1 MPFYRFLNDEADM
14 VTGHDWEELDETDS
28 DEEPLGPESSPSP
41 SPPAVREPLIID
53 IPSAESDDEE
63 IPHEQAESRRD
74 EPGEPDKR
82 SLPGDDAEPRRR
94 EAFPSQGQTVR
105 ETNNGIESVSRYNE
119 TRNEFLGNLVS
130 SMVEKGGL
138 FRDEEQADSFRRKL
152 ISSSIVHQT
161 GREEEVNNDPLKQQA
176 RRSISTYTPRVG
188 RTQVDNARQRS
199 ENSSTAYIP
208 VDVSQDG
215 DDLHSDPLEGDIV
228 HEWTNEAQ
236 RLKGL
241 TNSNVTNFRRR
252 DEANPAPLNGAE
264 TSILAQ
270 QAKQQCNRR
279 IIEIWGE
286 EVYGK
291 YIEPME
297 MGVSALSACRRL
309 AIEHPDAVEGISCIR
324 AAVMNRLVKRGRKR
338 TAGDM
343 FARPNDMIKALN
355 MQPADRIAL
364 LKRGYQVDVKTGWLQ
379 PVEDDESNQDEEPV
393 LAAWRTSAKVRRR
406 MSQSVRHASTVV
418 ANQIPSITGRHLP
431 KPNIMPIEVASSGMS
446 RDVSDD
452 EEEDLMAVSLPF
464 VQSDIPDEDIND
476 KIANVWSENKQVQ
489 AIPRKRRPSTSGS
502 PQLPLHYPC
511 QFCRASNKR
520 CDGYVPCGGCVKSG
534 IGYKCVYRGGRGGGA
549 ISAKA
554 LGIKR
559 PSRVK
564 VSHAGSRYRASA
576 AQRGPSAIAVASVS
590 QRPPF
595 SDSHSATSRRRQH
608 PSVKSRSLASTLA
621 PAPCSATLLPRSG
634 QFSVAKR
641 PTRPK
646 VQMVNADPKDERLV
660 ICEPCRRGHS
670 RCNGM
675 LPCQRCLES
684 SRYQGAQCVY
694 RKEQYVSAGSTNS
707 AVVASS
713 VSLRSAPA
721 REAEMVLNSTARPS
735 SHQQQKATIS
745 ADEWSDTDSDDEID
759 GDISHEEGLD
769 AEEKSTIAVPPT
781 DVPAP
786 FSVRHNRIPPH
797 VQYAG
802 GPPRL
807 RDTNLSRIAHKYGE
821 VGWTRKRAAS
831 EDPDL
836 GDSYQFRRKRGKL
849 GTPETAWKPSGRT
862 AKQALGR
869 DVDDRLNTRLASATS
884 TSRRRLYDD
893 EEDGQDS
900 SVAAEPIIRPEH
912 VPSTIREV
920 FANLEHDIVLDIMP
934 DIPGRGRRMLQG
946 LGMKFKQPW
955 EYSTRPESVRR
966 REVSENR
973 SDLETILE
981 LRESADKTAL
991 KRQVR
996 NLQQDPDVQ
1005 WDLMTAQE
1013 QEQLKEKKYAE
1024 VMAQRDLEGRSAN
1037 RFMQRVTDLAVSCV
1051 GEKAMLG
1058 FLLQSHKARKKVLG
1072 LLEDFCRL
1080 DEDGKLRLVAGGDGD
1095 GPRHGNGGGAGR

>member
-28 DEEPLGPESSPSP
+28 DQEPLGPESSLSP
-41 SPPAVREPLIID
+41 SAPAVRKPLIID

-63 IPHEQAESRRD
+63 VSHEQAESRRD
-74 EPGEPDKR
+74 EPGEPGKR
-82 SLPGDDAEPRRR
+82 TLPGDDAEPRRR
-94 EAFPSQGQTVR
+94 ETFTSRGQTVR
-105 ETNNGIESVSRYNE
+105 ETDNGIESVGRYDE
-119 TRNEFLGNLVS
+119 ARDDFLGNLVGS
-130 SMVEKGGL
+130 VVEKGGL
-138 FRDEEQADSFRRKL
+138 FRDEEQAESFRRKL
-152 ISSSIVHQT
+152 ISGSIVHET
-161 GREEEVNNDPLKQQA
+161 GREEEVNNDLLKQQA
-176 RRSISTYTPRVG
+176 RGSTSAYIPPVG
-188 RTQVDNARQRS
+188 RTQVDKARQRS
-199 ENSSTAYIP
+199 ENSSTGHVP

-241 TNSNVTNFRRR
+241 TNGNVTNSRRR
-252 DEANPAPLNGAE
+252 DEANPVPLNGAE
-264 TSILAQ
+264 TSTLAQ

-279 IIEIWGE
+279 IIEIWGQ

-291 YIEPME
+291 YIEPIE

-343 FARPNDMIKALN
+343 FARPNDMTKALK
-355 MQPADRIAL
+355 MQPADRMAL
-364 LKRGYQVDVKTGWLQ
+364 LKRGYQVDIKTGWLQ
-379 PVEDDESNQDEEPV
+379 PVEDDRNNQDEEPV
-393 LAAWRTSAKVRRR
+393 LAAWRASAKMRRR
-406 MSQSVRHASTVV
+406 MSRSVRRASTVV
-418 ANQIPSITGRHLP
+418 ANQIPSITGRHLL
-431 KPNIMPIEVASSGMS
+431 KPDNMPVEVASSGMS
-446 RDVSDD
+446 RDVSGD
-452 EEEDLMAVSLPF
+452 EEEDLMAMSLPF
-464 VQSDIPDEDIND
+464 VQSDIPDEDINYE
-476 KIANVWSENKQVQ
+476 IANVLSENKRLD

-520 CDGYVPCGGCVKSG
+520 CDGHVPCGGCVKSG

-559 PSRVK
+559 PSRIK

-590 QRPPF
+590 QRPPV
-595 SDSHSATSRRRQH
+595 SDSHSVKSRRRQ
-608 PSVKSRSLASTLA
+608 PLPVKSSSLASTLA
-621 PAPCSATLLPRSG
+621 PAPRSATRLSRTG
-634 QFSVAKR
+634 QFSVAKW

-646 VQMVNADPKDERLV
+646 VQMVNADPEDERLV

-675 LPCQRCLES
+675 LPCQRCLGS
-684 SRYQGAQCVY
+684 SRYHGAQCVY
-694 RKEQYVSAGSTNS
+694 RKEQYVSAGSTKS

-721 REAEMVLNSTARPS
+721 REAEMVLNSTAGPG
-735 SHQQQKATIS
+735 SHQQQKATTS

-759 GDISHEEGLD
+759 GDITHEEGLD
-769 AEEKSTIAVPPT
+769 AEEKSTITVPPT
-781 DVPAP
+781 DGPAP
-786 FSVRHNRIPPH
+786 SSVRHNRIPPH
-797 VQYAG
+797 IQYAG

-807 RDTNLSRIAHKYGE
+807 RDTDLSRIAHKYGE

-831 EDPDL
+831 EDSDL
-836 GDSYQFRRKRGKL
+836 GDSYQFRQKRGKL
-849 GTPETAWKPSGRT
+849 GTPETARNPSCRT
-862 AKQALGR
+862 AKQPLGR

-893 EEDGQDS
+893 EDDGQDS
-900 SVAAEPIIRPEH
+900 SVADEPIIRPEH

-934 DIPGRGRRMLQG
+934 DLPARGRRMLQG
-946 LGMKFKQPW
+946 LGTKAKMPW
-955 EYSTRPESVRR
+955 EYSTHPAAVRR

-973 SDLETILE
+973 SDLETLLE
-981 LRESADKTAL
+981 LRERADQNAL
-991 KRQVR
+991 YRLVR
-996 NLQQDPDVQ
+996 NLQQDPDVR

-1013 QEQLKEKKYAE
+1013 QEQLKEKRYAE
-1024 VMAQRDLEGRSAN
+1024 VMAQRDQEGRSAN
-1037 RFMQRVTDLAVSCV
+1037 RFMQRVMDLVVSCV
-1051 GEKAMLG
+1051 GEKAMFG

-1072 LLEDFCRL
+1072 LLEEFCRL
-1080 DEDGKLRLVAGGDGD
+1080 DEDGKLRLVASGDGD
-1095 GPRHGNGGGAGR
+1095 GDGAGAGG